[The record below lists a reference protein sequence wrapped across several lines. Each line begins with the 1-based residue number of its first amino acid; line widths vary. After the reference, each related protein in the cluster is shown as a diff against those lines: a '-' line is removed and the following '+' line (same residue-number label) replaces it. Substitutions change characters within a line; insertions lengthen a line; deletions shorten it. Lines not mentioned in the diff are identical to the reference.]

1 MLKCIIVDDER
12 NAREALQ
19 HILEKYFDQKIKIL
33 AQAQCVADAVDLIKL
48 HQPDLVFL
56 DVEMPNEPGF
66 KLFNYFD
73 DYNFNVIF
81 TTAYDKYALQAI
93 KCSALDYLLKPV
105 DFIELR
111 DAIKKI
117 EQKNQQTFSKELIN
131 NLLSNFQPEQAL
143 FNKIAIPTK
152 DGLQFEKINEI
163 VYLEADGNNT
173 IIYLRNNTQ
182 IVSSQLMKK
191 FEEILPSQIFYRIH
205 KSYILNINYLQNCNR
220 IDGGKALLTNGITLD
235 ISGRIYNDFIKF
247 ITKPHEV
254 K

>member
-1 MLKCIIVDDER
+1 M
-12 NAREALQ
+12 
-19 HILEKYFDQKIKIL
+19 
-33 AQAQCVADAVDLIKL
+33 
-48 HQPDLVFL
+48 
-56 DVEMPNEPGF
+56 
-66 KLFNYFD
+66 
-73 DYNFNVIF
+73 
-81 TTAYDKYALQAI
+81 
-93 KCSALDYLLKPV
+93 
-105 DFIELR
+105 
-111 DAIKKI
+111 
-117 EQKNQQTFSKELIN
+117 
-131 NLLSNFQPEQAL
+131 
-143 FNKIAIPTK
+143 
-152 DGLQFEKINEI
+152 
-163 VYLEADGNNT
+163 YLEADGNNT